1 MVSIGVPIVGWQD
14 QIREAAIPYMNARVC
29 FYRTVGGTDDY
40 PELGLPG
47 SPATVEVL
55 WSGKARVQQIRAP
68 RNDSSD
74 YQASDSRSFR
84 FQLDPQDNPPVLYS
98 GTKGRVLDGGRDS
111 SLENYA
117 YTVESAVN
125 SSHMAV
131 RTVELS
137 ADMKPHAW
145 GWTA

>member
-1 MVSIGVPIVGWQD
+1 MVSIGVPIVGWED
-14 QIREAAIPYMNARVC
+14 QIHAAAIQYMNARVC

-40 PELGLPG
+40 PELGKPG
-47 SPATVEVL
+47 APSTVEIL
-55 WSGKARVQQIRAP
+55 WTGKARVQHLRAP

-74 YQASDSRSFR
+74 YQASDSRAFR
-84 FQLDPQDNPPVLYS
+84 FQLDPDDNPPALYS
-98 GTKGRVLDGGRDS
+98 GTKARVLDGGRDS

-117 YTVESAVN
+117 YTVDSAVN

-137 ADMKPHAW
+137 ADMKPHTW